1 WGNDPLTWWL
11 CVAGRLKPGVSPGE
25 AAARVNFLY
34 ERSLRAAAGTAAESA
49 RTPRIGASPAGRG
62 LDRLRNR
69 YATPLF
75 LLLGM
80 VALVLLI
87 ACANVAGLLLARAS
101 ARQREIA
108 IRLSLGA
115 GPSRLIRQ
123 FLTESV
129 LLAVVG
135 GAAGLLCATWI
146 DLGLVALLDSPLPLT
161 LRLDGRVLLFTTAI
175 SIVTGLLF
183 GLAPAVRATR
193 VDVRRIVKLT
203 SRKLL

>member
-34 ERSLRAAAGTAAESA
+34 ERSLRAAAGTAVESA

-87 ACANVAGLLLARAS
+87 ACANVAGLLLARAN

-129 LLAVVG
+129 LLALVG
-135 GAAGLLCATWI
+135 GTAGLVCASWI
-146 DLGLVALLDSPLPLT
+146 NAALVALLTTADSPLPLT
-161 LRLDGRVLLFTTAI
+161 LRLDGRVLMFTAAT
-175 SIVTGLLF
+175 SVVTGLLF
-183 GLAPAVRATR
+183 
-193 VDVRRIVKLT
+193 
-203 SRKLL
+203 